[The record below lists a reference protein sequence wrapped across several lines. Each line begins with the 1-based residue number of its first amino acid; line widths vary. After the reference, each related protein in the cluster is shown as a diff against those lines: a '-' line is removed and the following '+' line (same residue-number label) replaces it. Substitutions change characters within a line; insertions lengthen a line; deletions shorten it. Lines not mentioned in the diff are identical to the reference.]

1 MAATN
6 PHTALRATIGCATA
20 LALALAFAAPAGAAY
35 EPGTIYGSL
44 GATGAAGEVPNAE
57 GIGVDP
63 ISGRV
68 ALPDYGNDRVSV
80 FAPGGVFLF
89 AFGKDVVPGGGTGPE
104 VCTTVCKAGVEGSGP
119 GELDD
124 PEDAEFSPSGNEIFV
139 ADGQRRIAVFGADG
153 TFRRAFGAD
162 VIPGGGTGPEV
173 CVATC
178 KEGIYDGKG
187 GSFSQPWPITFGPD
201 GLVYVGDTGAN
212 RISVHDP
219 DGTWLRV
226 FARDVVTGGGTGF
239 EVCSVAA
246 DCKAGDSSANT
257 GSVWAPEGL
266 DFDRTGRL
274 FVTSYNGSMVVLFD
288 SAPLAALGAFGKGVV
303 SGPGGG
309 FEVCTDPCQD
319 GTSGSAAGE
328 LSLPQGLAT
337 SGNGLIYVSDSSN
350 NRVAVYRSD
359 LSFAFA
365 FGDDVVPGGGTG
377 FERCTDDCKAGLGL
391 GPSGFSSPYGAAT
404 DCRGTVYINMGGGD
418 TLPARAF
425 GEEGGEPGPCRLE
438 AKRTKLNKRKG
449 TAKLTATVPYAS
461 ELTLT
466 GKGIKRAKGQHSGL
480 EGNEKLAVKPKRKL
494 AKKLRRKGKAKV
506 RVTVRMKPADGN
518 VTQTAKTKLKLRR
531 R

>member
-1 MAATN
+1 MPLKSPIRSKLAALGSGLVLS
-6 PHTALRATIGCATA
+6 AL
-20 LALALAFAAPAGAAY
+20 LLAAPAGAAY

-80 FAPGGVFLF
+80 FAPGGAFLF

-119 GELDD
+119 GELKD
-124 PEDAEFSPSGNEIFV
+124 PEDVEFSPSGEQIFV
-139 ADGQRRIAVFGADG
+139 AEGQRRVSIFGADG
-153 TFRRAFGAD
+153 SFERAFGAD

-178 KEGIYDGKG
+178 KEGIG
-187 GSFSQPWPITFGPD
+187 GGAGGALEQPWPITFGPD
-201 GLVYVGDTGAN
+201 GLVYVGDASAN
-212 RISVHDP
+212 RISVHDL
-219 DGTWLRV
+219 DGTWRRV
-226 FARDVVTGGGTGF
+226 FARDVVAGGGTGF
-239 EVCSVAA
+239 EVCSIAA
-246 DCKAGDSSANT
+246 DCKAGDASGQT

-266 DFDRTGRL
+266 DFDPAGRL
-274 FVTSYNGSMVVLFD
+274 FATGYNASMVVLFD
-288 SAPLAALGAFGKGVV
+288 SAPLAALGAFGKGVL
-303 SGPGGG
+303 SGPLGG

-319 GTSGSAAGE
+319 GTAGSAAGE
-328 LSLPQGLAT
+328 LSSPQGLAA

-350 NRVAVYRSD
+350 ERISVYRSD

-377 FERCTDDCKAGLGL
+377 FERCTDDCKAGVGL

-404 DCRGTVYINMGGGD
+404 DCRGTVFINMGGGD

-425 GEEGGEPGPCRLE
+425 GEGGGAPGPCRL
-438 AKRTKLNKRKG
+438 ATKAVKRNKRKG
-449 TAKLTATVPYAS
+449 TAKLTASVPYAS
-461 ELTLT
+461 KLALT
-466 GKGIKRAKGQHSGL
+466 GKGLKRATGQHAGL
-480 EGNEKLAVKPKRKL
+480 EGPEKLAIKPKGKL
-494 AKKLRRKGKAKV
+494 AKKLRRKGRAKV
-506 RVTVRMKPADGN
+506 RVTVKMTPTDGN
-518 VTQTAKTKLKLRR
+518 VTQTAKQKLKLRR